1 MTGIAVTV
9 LAEPD
14 GAGHRV
20 GVTALA
26 NGMLHPADLP
36 LSADDLD
43 GPAEVSAGLVLVL
56 AADLEG
62 PGVTSADVLAVTSGV
77 IGALQVS
84 APGAPGGLAR
94 LILGPA
100 LVSPDGLDLGLV
112 GVLLE
117 SGGVQVATAA
127 GAATLSHPAVA
138 AAEGINALGPRHGVD
153 AGSLVYTGRLTP
165 LFPLARGSHARA
177 AFGHLGSVGVRL
189 V

>member
-1 MTGIAVTV
+1 MSGIAVNV

-14 GAGHRV
+14 GAGRRV
-20 GVTALA
+20 AVTALEPD
-26 NGMLHPADLP
+26 MLHPLDAPLAADE
-36 LSADDLD
+36 LD
-43 GPAEVSAGLVLVL
+43 GPAEVSAGLVLVV

-62 PGVTSADVLAVTSGV
+62 PDVTSGDVLASTSGV

-84 APGAPGGLAR
+84 APGARGGLAR
-94 LILGPA
+94 LVLGPA
-100 LVSPDGLDLGLV
+100 VVSPDGLDLGLI

-127 GAATLSHPAVA
+127 GAATLGHPATA
-138 AAEGINALGPRHGVD
+138 AAEGINALGPRRGLD